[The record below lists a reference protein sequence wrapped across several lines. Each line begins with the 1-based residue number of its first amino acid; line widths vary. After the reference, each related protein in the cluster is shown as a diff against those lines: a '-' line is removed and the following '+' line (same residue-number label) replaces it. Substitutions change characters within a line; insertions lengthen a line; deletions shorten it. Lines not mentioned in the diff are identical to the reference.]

1 MRAGRLRAII
11 WKEWQDYRHS
21 WAPWLAALAT
31 LPVLVLPFLFSELL
45 PAWSGEPLER
55 SEYAVHMDRMQAAW
69 PALGSLPPND
79 AVRAWIYHQFL
90 LTVILVPITGA
101 MSLAAYSLMGEK
113 ATRSLEPLLAT
124 PLTTKELLFAK
135 TLGAALP
142 SLLIEGGALAVYG
155 MGMLTAGGWPLLRAV
170 FTSSAAIV
178 VFAVGPLATMVAIQL
193 VTLGS
198 VRASDPRS
206 AQQTGVLL
214 VLPLIGLVA
223 AQSAGGLWMG
233 PLAWLTVAGGL
244 GVLWLLLFAAC
255 VALFAA
261 DVVLTR

>member
-1 MRAGRLRAII
+1 MRGFRLRAIV

-31 LPVLVLPFLFSELL
+31 LPVLALPFVFSELL
-45 PAWSGEPLER
+45 PAWSGDPLEH
-55 SEYAVHMDRMQAAW
+55 SEYADHVARLHQTW
-69 PALGSLPPND
+69 STLGGLSPAD

-113 ATRSLEPLLAT
+113 AMRSLEPLLAT
-124 PLTTKELLFAK
+124 PLTTMELLFAK
-135 TLGAALP
+135 ALGAALP
-142 SLLIEGGALAVYG
+142 SLLIEAGALAVYASCI
-155 MGMLTAGGWPLLRAV
+155 LATGGWSLLRAV
-170 FTSSAAIV
+170 LTPSAAV
-178 VFAVGPLATMVAIQL
+178 VVLAVGPLATLVAVQL

-206 AQQTGVLL
+206 AQQTGVVL

-223 AQSAGGLWMG
+223 AQSAGALWVG
-233 PLAWLTVAGGL
+233 PAAWLAVAGGL
-244 GVLWLLLFAAC
+244 GLLWVLLFAAS
-255 VALFAA
+255 VALFRS